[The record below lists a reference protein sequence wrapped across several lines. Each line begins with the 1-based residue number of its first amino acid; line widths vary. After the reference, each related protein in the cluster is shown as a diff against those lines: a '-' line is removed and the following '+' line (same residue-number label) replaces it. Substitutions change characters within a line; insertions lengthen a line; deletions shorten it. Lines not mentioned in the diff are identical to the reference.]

1 MLMRQPPRC
10 CRCWPPTT
18 STPPTS
24 ASPRWQPAALI
35 GVASSGENSI
45 IVVAGANG
53 TVTADDLPAARVVLT
68 QLEVPLPAVAR
79 AMAAGRRDGAITV
92 LNPAPAQPIGA
103 EILQWC
109 DIVVPNEHEVEL
121 LGGVA
126 HLLALGA
133 RAVVVTLGADGADLH
148 TAEGTTHVDAFA
160 VTPLD
165 TTGAGDTFSGALCAR
180 LAAGDDLPV
189 ALRFAAAAGALCT
202 TRAGAV
208 PSIPLRA
215 EVDVLLNE
223 A

>member
-1 MLMRQPPRC
+1 MRFA
-10 CRCWPPTT
+10 
-18 STPPTS
+18 PTS
-24 ASPRWQPAALI
+24 FRPAFGRVLSVVVVVMA
-35 GVASSGENSI
+35 
-45 IVVAGANG
+45 VAGLASFV
-53 TVTADDLPAARVVLT
+53 VTGDWLGLVRYGWALALLGAGAL
-68 QLEVPLPAVAR
+68 AVFWFPR
-79 AMAAGRRDGAITV
+79 
-92 LNPAPAQPIGA
+92 L
-103 EILQWC
+103 
-109 DIVVPNEHEVEL
+109 DIAEHEVTVRNVFSTVHVPWPAIER
-121 LGGVA
+121 VDTKW
-126 HLLALGA
+126 AL
-133 RAVVVTLGADGADLH
+133 TLH

-215 EVDVLLNE
+215 EVEVLLNE